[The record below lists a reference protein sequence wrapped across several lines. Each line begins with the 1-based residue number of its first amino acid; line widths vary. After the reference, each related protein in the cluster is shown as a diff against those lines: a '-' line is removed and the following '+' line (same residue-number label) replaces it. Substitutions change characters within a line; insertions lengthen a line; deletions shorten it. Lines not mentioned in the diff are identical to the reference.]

1 MSKIRTFFSIG
12 LLVLLVGVIIGVV
25 GMVMPDPTLLASSQ
39 FFLIVSMII
48 MLWGYVI
55 TLDNIDKN
63 VTRNVEL
70 MESLVGVL
78 GKEKK

>member
-12 LLVLLVGVIIGVV
+12 LLVLVVGVIIGLA
-25 GMVMPDPTLLASSQ
+25 GMVMPDPNLLASSQ

-55 TLDNIDKN
+55 TLDSIDRN
-63 VTRNVEL
+63 VARNVEL
-70 MESLVGVL
+70 MESLL
-78 GKEKK
+78 DTMGKGQK

>member
-1 MSKIRTFFSIG
+1 MSKIRTFFLIG
-12 LLVLLVGVIIGVV
+12 LLVLFIGVV
-25 GMVMPDPTLLASSQ
+25 IGVIGMFVPDTTMLASSQ

-63 VTRNVEL
+63 VARNVEL
-70 MESLVGVL
+70 MESLL
-78 GKEKK
+78 NTMGKGHK

>member
-1 MSKIRTFFSIG
+1 MSKIRTFFLIG
-12 LLVLLVGVIIGVV
+12 LLVLFIGVV
-25 GMVMPDPTLLASSQ
+25 IGVIGMFVPDTTMLASSQ

-63 VTRNVEL
+63 VARNVEL
-70 MESLVGVL
+70 MESLL
-78 GKEKK
+78 NTMGKGQK

>member
-1 MSKIRTFFSIG
+1 MSKIRTFFLIG
-12 LLVLLVGVIIGVV
+12 LLVLFIGVV
-25 GMVMPDPTLLASSQ
+25 IGVIGMFVPDTTMLASSQ

-63 VTRNVEL
+63 VARNVKL
-70 MESLVGVL
+70 MESLL
-78 GKEKK
+78 DAMGKGQK

>member
-1 MSKIRTFFSIG
+1 MSKIRTFFLIG
-12 LLVLLVGVIIGVV
+12 LLVLFIGVV
-25 GMVMPDPTLLASSQ
+25 IGVIGMFEPDTTMLASSQ

-63 VTRNVEL
+63 VARNVKL
-70 MESLVGVL
+70 MESLL
-78 GKEKK
+78 DAMGKGQK

>member
-1 MSKIRTFFSIG
+1 MSKIRTFFLIG
-12 LLVLLVGVIIGVV
+12 LLVLLIGVVVGVV
-25 GMVMPDPTLLASSQ
+25 GMFTADTNLLASSQ

-63 VTRNVEL
+63 VARNVEL
-70 MESLVGVL
+70 MKSLL
-78 GKEKK
+78 DTMGKGQK

>member
-1 MSKIRTFFSIG
+1 MSKIRTFFLIG
-12 LLVLLVGVIIGVV
+12 LIVLLIGIVIGFIGMIVP
-25 GMVMPDPTLLASSQ
+25 GSSLLASSQ

-55 TLDNIDKN
+55 TLDNIDRN

-70 MESLVGVL
+70 MESLLDTL
-78 GKEKK
+78 GKGQK

>member
-1 MSKIRTFFSIG
+1 MSKIRTFFLIG
-12 LLVLLVGVIIGVV
+12 LLVLFIGVV
-25 GMVMPDPTLLASSQ
+25 IGVIGMFVPDTTMLASSQ

-63 VTRNVEL
+63 VARNVEL
-70 MESLVGVL
+70 MESFLNTM
-78 GKEKK
+78 GKGHK

>member
-1 MSKIRTFFSIG
+1 MSKIRTFFLIG
-12 LLVLLVGVIIGVV
+12 LLVLLIGVVLGVV
-25 GMVMPDPTLLASSQ
+25 GMFTADTNLLASSQ

-63 VTRNVEL
+63 VARNVEL
-70 MESLVGVL
+70 MKSLLDTMDKGQ
-78 GKEKK
+78 K